1 LKTALQISEVCE
13 EYLTSRSIRGRG
25 YVEIFVNPTRDEL
38 KQIVANPD
46 YDINY
51 RGRGDSNHI
60 RFSAIDETK
69 DVYAWFGEFALHW
82 EARDLLNITL
92 KEPISIGGVNCWGRG
107 VLEGAAEM
115 QGSNCVMTSSDFFS
129 ISRSQNVEELKLMLS
144 YDWRW
149 VDRYIKVTPWLRDF
163 IKQKGKNVFRN
174 EIPDFPWM

>member
-13 EYLTSRSIRGRG
+13 EYLTSRTVRGRG
-25 YVEIFVNPTRDEL
+25 YLEVFMNPTRDEL

-46 YDINY
+46 YDFGQPRRNAT
-51 RGRGDSNHI
+51 NHI

-69 DVYAWFGEFALHW
+69 DVYAWFGDFALHW
-82 EARDLLNITL
+82 ELRKLLDFPL
-92 KEPISIGGVNCWGRG
+92 KDSICIGGGPCWERG
-107 VLEGAAEM
+107 ILDGAAEM
-115 QGSNCVMTSSDFFS
+115 QGSNCVMISSDFFS
-129 ISRSQNVEELKLMLS
+129 IARSQNVEELKLMLD

-163 IKQKGKNVFRN
+163 IKQKGKSIFRT